1 MEHYAAWS
9 LLPTALVVV
18 VALWLHRPAIALICG
33 VIVGLAML
41 DSGELIGNFAAL
53 TTATLQDETV
63 AWVIAVCGLMGS
75 LIFLLIRTGAATAFA
90 NRLAE
95 HANTRRRA
103 LLVTWLLGIIIFIDD
118 YLNAIA
124 ISASMKKVTDRYRV
138 SRSMLSYVVDSTAAP
153 VCVIVPI
160 STWAVFFAALLE
172 QSGAAA
178 SGEGLALYITAIPYM
193 FYAWIAMLLVPL
205 VVIGRVPLWGAMR
218 RAEAAAASGR
228 LALTPV
234 AEIEERGE
242 QRSDL
247 WAFLL
252 PLLALIGFS
261 WAFDID
267 LLKGVMVTLALTI
280 PYLIARRLINL
291 RDALDA
297 CMDGFKMMMAP
308 LAIVFFAFMF
318 KSVNDQL
325 GLSLYVIESV
335 QPLMTPL
342 LLPLIV
348 FLTMAAICFA
358 TGSSWGVFA
367 IAIPIVMPL
376 GAAMG
381 VEPALLIGALLSASS
396 FGSHACFYSD
406 STALV
411 AQSAGCGV
419 MEHALSQLPYALLA
433 ALLAGL
439 AFVAIGL

>member
-172 QSGAAA
+172 QSGAAP

>member
-234 AEIEERGE
+234 AEIEEQGE

-261 WAFDID
+261 WAFGID
-267 LLKGVMVTLALTI
+267 LLKGVMVTLALTV
-280 PYLIARRLINL
+280 PYLMARRLINL